1 MIISDYFLS
10 LFPDTAIERVSFV
23 LFFSS
28 PLQDTLLS
36 FLPPYYILF
45 HLLVGR
51 SHRA

>member
-23 LFFSS
+23 LFSS
-28 PLQDTLLS
+28 PLQDTLLP
-36 FLPPYYILF
+36 FLPPYHILF